1 MSQFNAQ
8 PKELGLFSSGFLPSD
23 PIEVCSLFLSAC
35 HCLGME
41 LRSKDRI
48 RGNFFFSSAQVICRA
63 LSDSNSTMIDFFFF
77 FFFFHPTS
85 LVKAL
90 SSHE

>member
-1 MSQFNAQ
+1 M
-8 PKELGLFSSGFLPSD
+8 
-23 PIEVCSLFLSAC
+23 
-35 HCLGME
+35 
-41 LRSKDRI
+41 

-77 FFFFHPTS
+77 FRPPS